1 MMRVGQ
7 GYDAHVW
14 SEDDRPLVIG
24 GVHFAGFRGLKGHS
38 DADVVTHA
46 VIDAILGALG
56 MGDIGQIFP
65 DTDPENEAASSIEM
79 LSEVKKLMADQGWV
93 LINADCTVITDAP
106 HIAEVK
112 DEMERNLSDAAG
124 GRVTVCGKRTEGI
137 GALGRGEGV
146 VAMAVALLENT

>member
-46 VIDAILGALG
+46 CLLY
-56 MGDIGQIFP
+56 
-65 DTDPENEAASSIEM
+65 T
-79 LSEVKKLMADQGWV
+79 
-93 LINADCTVITDAP
+93 
-106 HIAEVK
+106 
-112 DEMERNLSDAAG
+112 SDAAD
-124 GRVTVCGKRTEGI
+124 E
-137 GALGRGEGV
+137 
-146 VAMAVALLENT
+146 

>member
-24 GVHFAGFRGLKGHS
+24 GVYFAGFRGLKGHS

-79 LSEVKKLMADQGWV
+79 LSEVKKSDQDLLGHLMMVVKKVAEQMDVQDAFNV
-93 LINADCTVITDAP
+93 VINNGEKAGQTVFHL
-106 HIAEVK
+106 HIHLLAGA
-112 DEMERNLSDAAG
+112 NFSDLFPG
-124 GRVTVCGKRTEGI
+124 
-137 GALGRGEGV
+137 
-146 VAMAVALLENT
+146 